1 MTIFSPE
8 EMEQATAVL
17 NSVRDEWM
25 ARQGVTA
32 VDLGFKWSRGLMTG
46 KLSIRVHV
54 AQKLPLA
61 DLTEADLFPSEL
73 EGIPVD
79 VIEAEYG
86 LQLLPGNSQLEAAPE
101 ARKARYDPILLGVS
115 VGNPR
120 VTAGTLGAKVYDAA
134 SLLPMA
140 LSNWH
145 VFVGSPSGVAGEQIW
160 QPGSLDGGNSTDT
173 FAILS
178 RSVLSPYDAA
188 VAQLTNSRE
197 VMAETVDG
205 DVIEDATTPQLG
217 MLVWK
222 SGRTTERTEGFID
235 GVQMTTSVN
244 YGAAGVRVMQG
255 VVRIVPRPGAGNIEV
270 SMGGDSG
277 SIWVDEASGK
287 GVGLHFA
294 GEVGNAPEQGLA
306 NELQPVLDMLN
317 VLLPA
322 QRPSEP
328 DPLSP
333 PDPADPTPPSDPGDT
348 PSPPPPGNFPSPP
361 PPSTPN
367 FLQRIWEK
375 FRSVWRD
382 LFS

>member
-1 MTIFSPE
+1 MTTFSPE
-8 EMEQATAVL
+8 EMEHATAIL
-17 NSVRDEWM
+17 NSVRDDWL
-25 ARQGVTA
+25 ARDGVTA
-32 VDLGFKWSRGLMTG
+32 VDLGFKWSHGLMTG

-54 AQKLPLA
+54 AKKLPTDALS
-61 DLTEADLFPSEL
+61 EADLFPSEI

-86 LQLLPGNSQLEAAPE
+86 LQLLPGSSQLEAAPE
-101 ARKARYDPILLGVS
+101 ARKARYDPIPLGVS

-145 VFVGSPSGVAGEQIW
+145 VFVGSPSGAAGEQIW

-178 RSVLSPYDAA
+178 RSVLGPYDAA
-188 VAQLTNSRE
+188 VAQLTNARE
-197 VMAETVDG
+197 VQTETLDK
-205 DVIEDATTPQLG
+205 DVIEDVTTPQLG
-217 MLVWK
+217 MDVWK

-235 GVQMTTSVN
+235 GIQMTTSVN
-244 YGAAGVRVMQG
+244 YGAAGIRVMQG
-255 VVRIVPRPGAGNIEV
+255 VFRIVPRPGAGNIEV

-294 GEVGNAPEQGLA
+294 GEVGNAPEHGLA
-306 NELQPVLDMLN
+306 NELQPVLDILN
-317 VLLPA
+317 VLMPA
-322 QRPSEP
+322 QRPSVP
-328 DPLSP
+328 DP
-333 PDPADPTPPSDPGDT
+333 DPTPTPPPDDT
-348 PSPPPPGNFPSPP
+348 PPPPGDGDFPP
-361 PPSTPN
+361 PPSPQPN
-367 FLQRIWEK
+367 FLQRIWQR
-375 FRSVWRD
+375 FRNFWRD

>member
-1 MTIFSPE
+1 MTTFRPE
-8 EMEQATAVL
+8 EMEHATAVL
-17 NSVRDEWM
+17 NSVRDDWL
-25 ARQGVTA
+25 ARDGVTA
-32 VDLGFKWSRGLMTG
+32 VDLGFKWSHGLMTG

-54 AQKLPLA
+54 AKKLPTDELS
-61 DLTEADLFPSEL
+61 EADLFPSEI

-86 LQLLPGNSQLEAAPE
+86 LQLLPGSSQLEAAPE
-101 ARKARYDPILLGVS
+101 TRKARYDPIPLGVS

-145 VFVGSPSGVAGEQIW
+145 VFVGSPSGAAGEQIW

-178 RSVLSPYDAA
+178 RSVLGPYDAA
-188 VAQLTNSRE
+188 VAQLTNARE
-197 VMAETVDG
+197 VQTETLDK
-205 DVIEDATTPQLG
+205 DVIEDVTTPQLG
-217 MLVWK
+217 MKVWK

-235 GVQMTTSVN
+235 GIQMTTSVN
-244 YGAAGVRVMQG
+244 YGAAGIRVMQG
-255 VVRIVPRPGAGNIEV
+255 VFRIVPRPGAGNIEV

-277 SIWVDEASGK
+277 SIWVDEVSGK

-294 GEVGNAPEQGLA
+294 GEVGNAPEHGLA

-317 VLLPA
+317 VLMPA
-322 QRPSEP
+322 QRPSA
-328 DPLSP
+328 
-333 PDPADPTPPSDPGDT
+333 PDPAPDPSPTPPPDDT
-348 PSPPPPGNFPSPP
+348 PPSPGGGDFPP
-361 PPSTPN
+361 PPSPQPN
-367 FLQRIWEK
+367 FLQRIWQR
-375 FRSVWRD
+375 FRSFWRD